1 MKILLVA
8 DQSELDEAT
17 IAAVGKWP
25 GADDAEL
32 IVLSVI
38 RPHDL
43 ENARQFE
50 SSAEFT
56 GRETG
61 RPGAAPVMGG
71 SQLGRLVVVPE
82 GEPAPPVVEFRSQ
95 AFERASDER
104 TDYLREAL
112 LRLLPGRAA
121 AIYVEFGDDV
131 AGTIIDAAS
140 RLGADAI
147 AMGTHGRSVIRHPFL
162 GSIPEQVTRD
172 ALVPVVLIG
181 PRLLE
186 SATA

>member
-1 MKILLVA
+1 MEGDKRWEKMKILLVA

-17 IAAVGKWP
+17 IAAAGKWP

-71 SQLGRLVVVPE
+71 SQLGGLSSSP
-82 GEPAPPVVEFRSQ
+82 
-95 AFERASDER
+95 RASR
-104 TDYLREAL
+104 R
-112 LRLLPGRAA
+112 
-121 AIYVEFGDDV
+121 
-131 AGTIIDAAS
+131 
-140 RLGADAI
+140 
-147 AMGTHGRSVIRHPFL
+147 
-162 GSIPEQVTRD
+162 
-172 ALVPVVLIG
+172 
-181 PRLLE
+181 PR
-186 SATA
+186 